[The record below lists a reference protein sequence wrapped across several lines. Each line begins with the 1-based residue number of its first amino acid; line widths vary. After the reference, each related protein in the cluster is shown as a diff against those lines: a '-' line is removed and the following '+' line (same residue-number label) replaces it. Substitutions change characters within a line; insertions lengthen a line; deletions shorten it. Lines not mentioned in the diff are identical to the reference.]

1 MLKNKEKIYDEK
13 EIIAHFSTDNGIIMP
28 DHKVTG
34 SAEKPAPILI
44 PAAAPITFCSP
55 RRPRSRRYSR
65 RNSERGTHRWGSVT
79 MGACKG
85 SYPVYYLL

>member
-44 PAAAPITFCSP
+44 PAAAPITCCSP
-55 RRPRSRRYSR
+55 
-65 RNSERGTHRWGSVT
+65 
-79 MGACKG
+79 
-85 SYPVYYLL
+85 

>member
-1 MLKNKEKIYDEK
+1 MLNNKEKIYDEK

-44 PAAAPITFCSP
+44 PAAAPITCCSP
-55 RRPRSRRYSR
+55 RRPH
-65 RNSERGTHRWGSVT
+65 RGDTLGGTVSGAPTGGGVLRWELARAPIQYT
-79 MGACKG
+79 T
-85 SYPVYYLL
+85 Y